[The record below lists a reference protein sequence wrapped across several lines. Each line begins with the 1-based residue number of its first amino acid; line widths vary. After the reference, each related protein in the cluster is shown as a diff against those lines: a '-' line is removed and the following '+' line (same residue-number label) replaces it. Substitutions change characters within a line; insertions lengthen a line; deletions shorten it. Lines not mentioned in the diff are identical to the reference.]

1 MSLTIS
7 LQSALASLSVTQS
20 QMQIVSSNVANA
32 STEGYTKK
40 TAAANNQI
48 LAGRGAG
55 VRLAEIER
63 IVDQNL
69 LRQLRDQ
76 LARVGNLEVQN
87 DYFGRMQD
95 LFGTPGSNSD
105 VSHIIGE
112 LGAALES
119 LTSSPELA
127 AGKFEVIAN
136 AQTLAERMAT
146 LTDEIQR
153 MRRDADAEISNTITV
168 INQRLTTIN
177 EFNDQIGDAMALGQS
192 TADLEDAR
200 DLAIADLAELMD
212 IQTYTRANGHIV
224 VLTPAARP
232 LVDNGAVML
241 THDAV
246 STMAAGITYPTVI
259 DAISYGP
266 GGADITAEIQGGRL
280 AGLIEMRDQQLTE
293 LQNEVDRLTEVLVSS
308 VNGAHNAGT
317 AFPSP
322 TTLTGSLSFNGADA
336 PAMSGTFRVTITDSG
351 GAVVET
357 QDIALGGLADINALV
372 AAVNGMANATASLDA
387 NGKFVMS
394 ATGANRIAVNE
405 MTSQVTAGNQT
416 TGLAQFL
423 GLNDLFTLNTNYVDY
438 LAGLQTSATTALGLA
453 GNLTFSHPGGPTVV
467 AYGVGDDLTT
477 IAANVTA
484 ALAAENITATVAQE
498 NGEFRLTL
506 TDADGDNF
514 FITDSGSLT
523 STLNI
528 HSGLIGAAGR
538 VALRSDILADPN
550 MLSTGQ
556 LSNAA
561 TLNVGDFVLAS
572 GDSSGA
578 AALAAALTD
587 SQTFSAAGGLPA
599 ATTRLADYAASI
611 VSLNSTQAASVEAQ
625 FEIQEGY
632 KEAIIGRSAAVS
644 DVNIDEEMSTLLV
657 LQNAYQAAARVTQ
670 TVSQM
675 MEVLVNIIN

>member
-20 QMQIVSSNVANA
+20 QMQIVSNNVANA
-32 STEGYTKK
+32 STEGYTRKS
-40 TAAANNQI
+40 AAANNLI
-48 LAGRGAG
+48 LDGRGAG

-105 VSHIIGE
+105 VSHIIGQ

-127 AGKFEVIAN
+127 AGKFEVTAH
-136 AQTLAERMAT
+136 AQSLADRMST
-146 LTDEIQR
+146 LTTEIQR
-153 MRRDADAEISNTITV
+153 MRGDADKAITDTITV
-168 INQRLTTIN
+168 INQRLTSIN
-177 EFNDQIGDAMALGQS
+177 EFNDQIGDAKALGQS
-192 TADLEDAR
+192 TAELEDAR
-200 DLAIADLAELMD
+200 DLAIADLSELID
-212 IQTYTRANGHIV
+212 IQTYTRANGHV
-224 VLTPAARP
+224 VILTPSARP

-241 THDAV
+241 THSPVA
-246 STMAAGITYPTVI
+246 TMSAGVTYPTVI

-293 LQNEVDRLTEVLVSS
+293 LQREIDRLAEVLVSS
-308 VNGAHNAGT
+308 TNAAHNAGT
-317 AFPSP
+317 AFPPP
-322 TTLTGSLSFNGADA
+322 TTLTGSLSFAGTDT
-336 PAMSGTFRVTITDSG
+336 PTMSGTFRVTIVDNA

-405 MTSQVTAGNQT
+405 MTSQVATGNQT

-438 LAGLQTSATTALGLA
+438 TGDPQTSATTALGLA
-453 GNLTFSHPGGPTVV
+453 GNLTVEHPGGPTVI
-467 AYGVGDDLTT
+467 AYGAGDTLTT
-477 IAANVTA
+477 IAASVSA
-484 ALAAENITATVAQE
+484 ALAAENITATVSQE

-506 TDADGDNF
+506 TDTDGDNY
-514 FITDSGSLT
+514 FISDSGSLV
-523 STLNI
+523 STINLRN
-528 HSGLIGAAGR
+528 GLVGAAGR
-538 VALRSDILADPN
+538 ISLRSDILADPN

-561 TLNVGDFVLAS
+561 TLSVGDFVLAS
-572 GDSSGA
+572 GDASGA
-578 AALAAALTD
+578 SALAEALTN
-587 SQTFSAAGGLPA
+587 SQSFSSAGGLPT

-625 FEIQEGY
+625 FDIQEGY
-632 KEAIIGRSAAVS
+632 KAAIVGRSAAVS

-675 MEVLVNIIN
+675 MEILVNILN